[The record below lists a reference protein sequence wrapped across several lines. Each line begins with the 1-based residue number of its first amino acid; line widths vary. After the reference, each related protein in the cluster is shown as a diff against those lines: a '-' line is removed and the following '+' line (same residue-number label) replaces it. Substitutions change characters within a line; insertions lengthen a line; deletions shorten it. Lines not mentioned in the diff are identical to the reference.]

1 MNITLR
7 VLRSV
12 GGKSRLQSFRL
23 NLRRDA
29 TVLDALREAKEKFAP
44 SLAFRASC
52 RSRICGACAVR
63 INGTAR
69 LACGTRV
76 SEVAEKGIVTVEPL
90 KSARV
95 VKDLVVDEGE
105 FWEKMKSVEP
115 WMAWEG
121 GRMSRAEL
129 ERIGGAADCIK
140 CWACMSECDVACEDR
155 SFLGPAPAAVAWRF
169 VADKRDGR
177 KRERLEDAVRL
188 GLWKCAHAYACSEVC
203 PKKVD
208 PLEAIAKLREEA
220 LRHGLTASDG
230 ARHVL
235 AFVEL
240 VRKSGRLD
248 EMLLI
253 PLTLGVKSIREIPV
267 ALRLLKKGKLPFPR
281 MRAIKDAV
289 SARRMLEEN
298 GGRK

>member
-1 MNITLR
+1 MEVYLK
-7 VLRSV
+7 VLRSN
-12 GGKSRLQSFRL
+12 GKKSWLQTFRL
-23 NLRRDA
+23 NLHENA
-29 TVLDALREAKEKFAP
+29 TVLDALREAKEKLAP

-63 INGTAR
+63 INGVAR
-69 LACGTRV
+69 LACGTKIG
-76 SEVAEKGIVTVEPL
+76 EVARKGVIRVEPL
-90 KSARV
+90 RGARV
-95 VKDLVVDEGE
+95 IKDLVIDESD
-105 FWEKMKSVEP
+105 FWKKIAAVEP
-115 WMAWEG
+115 WMAWKG

-129 ERIGGAADCIK
+129 ERIGSAADCIK

-155 SFLGPAPAAVAWRF
+155 GFLGPAPAAVAWRF

-248 EMLLI
+248 EALLI
-253 PLTLGVKSIREIPV
+253 PLTLGVKSMREIPM

-281 MRAIKDAV
+281 VRAIRDAE
-289 SARRMLEEN
+289 SARRMLEGN
-298 GGRK
+298 GGGR